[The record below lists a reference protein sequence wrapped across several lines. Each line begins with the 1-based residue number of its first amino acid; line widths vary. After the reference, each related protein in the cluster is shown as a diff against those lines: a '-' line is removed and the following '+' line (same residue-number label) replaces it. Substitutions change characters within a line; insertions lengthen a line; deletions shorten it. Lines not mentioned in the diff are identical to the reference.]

1 MYTLIINDVEVR
13 RLIALQTTVMCVEDG
28 KIAIHAS
35 VLPATR
41 YCWIARFLELKKC
54 NALAKT
60 EGGVTHKPYF
70 VSSARRSLRCNA
82 EPGGKLVVRA
92 VTKSLMSFC

>member
-35 VLPATR
+35 VLPAT
-41 YCWIARFLELKKC
+41 RFLELKKC